1 MRNFFGGNEVT
12 LKFKKEY
19 LDSQVTIVFH
29 SLLSHR
35 GVKSYLFGEILDGCE
50 TAKAQVPKH
59 ITVDPDPS

>member
-12 LKFKKEY
+12 LKSKKEY

-35 GVKSYLFGEILDGCE
+35 VKSYLSGEILDECE